1 MPSFTMKTLLLKSH
15 YIILLMFLTAM
26 IISSCK
32 SGETIVAR
40 SATLKDDCLRNTIRQ
55 MIDFYDQKVCE
66 GELKYYY
73 LSDDYMYHD
82 MHLDSKNL
90 NQISFLQ
97 GYPKDTIL
105 VDTIAGKYIFISK
118 DLKNIVTVNSQI
130 KTFRTSLSN
139 EEYIEKESKEF
150 SYGWYGMSWTFTSKR
165 KYRILSMSGPLNEY
179 DWEKFATDQDCID
192 LPQIYEIEN
201 IEEDS
206 SDDE

>member
-1 MPSFTMKTLLLKSH
+1 MPSFTMNALPLKSH
-15 YIILLMFLTAM
+15 HILLLTLLIAT

-32 SGETIVAR
+32 SGETITTR

-55 MIDFYDQKVCE
+55 MIDFYDQKVCC
-66 GELKYYY
+66 GEVKYYY
-73 LSDDYMYHD
+73 LSSDYMFHNLQ
-82 MHLDSKNL
+82 LDSKNL

-150 SYGWYGMSWTFTSKR
+150 SFGWYGMSWTFTSEK
-165 KYRILSMSGPLNEY
+165 KYRIISMSGPLNEY

-192 LPQIYEIEN
+192 LPQIYEIEI
-201 IEEDS
+201 IEES
-206 SDDE
+206 SEDYD